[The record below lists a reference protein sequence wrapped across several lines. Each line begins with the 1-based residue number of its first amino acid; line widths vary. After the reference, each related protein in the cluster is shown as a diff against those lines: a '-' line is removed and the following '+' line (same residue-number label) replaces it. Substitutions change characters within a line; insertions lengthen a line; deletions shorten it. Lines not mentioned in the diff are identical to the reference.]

1 MNRRRFLMI
10 AAGAGALA
18 ALGAPRQAAAGVHVW
33 RGTALGAGARIVIDH
48 PDAERLTAVARA
60 EIARLEGVFS
70 LYRPDSALA
79 RLNREGFLFA
89 PPFELLECLGLCAAV
104 HAASAGAFDP
114 TIQPLWAAQAEAWS
128 ADAPPAPERLA
139 ALPRGWEDVR
149 FDAGAIRLTRPGM
162 ALTLNGVA
170 QGLIAD
176 RVAARLRA
184 EGATDVMV
192 DAGEIAAFGRAPADM
207 SGPGASGWPI
217 TLAAGPRLTLQD
229 GGLATSAPLGTV
241 FDAPGRQGHIL
252 DPRTGAPAAPV
263 WDQVSISAPSAALAD
278 ALSTA
283 ACLMRDAAALS
294 RMIAGFAGARIEAA
308 IPRA

>member
-1 MNRRRFLMI
+1 MTLTRRRVI
-10 AAGAGALA
+10 AMSALA
-18 ALGAPRQAAAGVHVW
+18 LLTAGRGRAALPAQVWQGRAMGAAVTLRTEGASPAQARAFFA
-33 RGTALGAGARIVIDH
+33 
-48 PDAERLTAVARA
+48 DAERALRQTEAT
-60 EIARLEGVFS
+60 FS
-70 LYRPDSALA
+70 LHADSALA
-79 RLNREGFLFA
+79 RLNRDGYLA
-89 PPFELLECLGLCAAV
+89 YPGQAMLTVLHLAGAI
-104 HAASAGAFDP
+104 HAATGGAFDP
-114 TIQPLWAAQAEAWS
+114 TVQPVWQARAHGLPEPAHLSGWS
-128 ADAPPAPERLA
+128 EIEISER
-139 ALPRGWEDVR
+139 
-149 FDAGAIRLTRPGM
+149 AIRLPRPGM

-217 TLAAGPRLTLQD
+217 TLAAGPRLTLQE